1 MSRKTAII
9 TGGSS
14 GIGAASAL
22 ELAKAGCNILVTYAS
37 NKKGGENI
45 AEVCRTEGVEA
56 IAVQADV
63 SSNDDCITVNKAAV
77 DKWGRVDILVNSAG
91 MTRFLSSAALSAID
105 ADDFARIYEVNVT
118 GTCQMIRAV
127 EEEII
132 KAKGSIVNISSH
144 AGKSGLGSSMV
155 YASSKAALNTLTLS
169 LARHF
174 APNVRVNAV
183 CPGFVG
189 TDWMAPRFEPEQFE
203 KFKETVASL
212 APLKTLVLAE
222 DVAEAVLWFAL
233 GGTKITG
240 QQLTIDGGTHLT
252 TATPVK
258 ND

>member
-22 ELAKAGCNILVTYAS
+22 ELAKAGCNILITYS
-37 NKKGGENI
+37 KNKDGGEEV
-45 AEVCRTEGVEA
+45 AEACRQQDVEA
-56 IAVQADV
+56 VAIQADV
-63 SSNDDCITVNKAAV
+63 SRDEDCIRVAKAAV
-77 DKWGRVDILVNSAG
+77 DEWGSIDILVNSAG
-91 MTRFLSSAALSAID
+91 MTRFLKSAELSAID
-105 ADDFARIYEVNVT
+105 GDDFARIFEVNVT
-118 GTCQMIRAV
+118 GTFQMIRAV
-127 EEEII
+127 EEDII

-189 TDWMAPRFEPEQFE
+189 TEWMAPRFSSEDFE
-203 KFKETVASL
+203 KFKKTVAGL

-222 DVAEAVLWFAL
+222 DVAETVLWFAL
-233 GGTKITG
+233 GGKKITG
-240 QQLTIDGGTHLT
+240 QQVVIDGGTHLT

-258 ND
+258 NE